1 MKEPNKNSKK
11 IVNIVDREMASL
23 YVTLI
28 KNNTPTVDGGI
39 YMNDGLYLYPDGDMS
54 EGLKLNK

>member
-1 MKEPNKNSKK
+1 MSK
-11 IVNIVDREMASL
+11 IVKIVDREMASL

-54 EGLKLNK
+54 EGLKY

>member
-1 MKEPNKNSKK
+1 MSKK
-11 IVNIVDREMASL
+11 RVKIVKIVDREMASL

-54 EGLKLNK
+54 EGLKY